1 MVLDSVVKGAS
12 SSEMTM
18 ETAGEP
24 CSLVAVRRRASVWR
38 RFLRNRRAVI
48 GAVVLIIF
56 CLLALLAPVVAPYS
70 AEHQKLVER
79 LRPPGP
85 GHLMG
90 TDGLGRDVFSRAV
103 YACRVSLPI
112 GIAAMFVSMSV
123 GVAIGLIAGYAGG
136 VIDNALMRI
145 TDLLLAFPIFF
156 LLLTVTALFGR
167 GIGVLIL
174 MLGLTSW
181 GSTARIVRG
190 EVLCIKEEP
199 YVEASRSIGSRDLRI
214 ILRTILPN
222 TVAVILVAATLR
234 VTLVIL
240 VEGGLSFLGLGVQAP
255 TPSWGNMIAEGRE
268 FLRVAPWITLFPGL
282 FLFCCTMSFNL
293 VGDGLRDAF
302 DPRMIER

>member
-1 MVLDSVVKGAS
+1 MATEATNGS
-12 SSEMTM
+12 SMLTISK
-18 ETAGEP
+18 
-24 CSLVAVRRRASVWR
+24 RRDHVWR
-38 RFLRNRRAVI
+38 RFLRNRRAVV
-48 GAVVLIIF
+48 GAVVLISF
-56 CLLALLAPVVAPYS
+56 CLMALLAPAVAPYP
-70 AEHQKLVER
+70 AEHQRLVDR
-79 LRPPGP
+79 LEPPGP
-85 GHLMG
+85 DHIMG
-90 TDGLGRDVFSRAV
+90 TDGLGRDIFSRAI

-112 GIAAMFVSMSV
+112 GLAAMIVSMGV
-123 GVAIGLIAGYAGG
+123 GVAIGLTAGYAGG
-136 VIDNALMRI
+136 TIDNILMRF

-167 GIGVLIL
+167 GIAVLIL

-181 GSTARIVRG
+181 GSTARIMRG
-190 EVLCIKEEP
+190 EVLAIKEQP
-199 YVEASRSIGSRDLRI
+199 YVEASRSVGAKDLWI

-222 TVAVILVAATLR
+222 AVAVILVAATLR

-282 FLFCCTMSFNL
+282 FLFLCTMSFNL